1 MIKSEKNYSGRIMG
15 EISKAPR
22 IVFELKPTFP
32 RENLTY
38 IENKLESDEQ
48 TRPEDLLP
56 DVINFFS
63 KQKLSNIFLIDN
75 YFLEAKNS
83 FTS

>member
-15 EISKAPR
+15 EVSKAPR

-38 IENKLESDEQ
+38 IENKFESDE
-48 TRPEDLLP
+48 
-56 DVINFFS
+56 
-63 KQKLSNIFLIDN
+63 
-75 YFLEAKNS
+75 
-83 FTS
+83 